1 MPGNK
6 HTLRIS
12 HSEFQKLKGNLLQST
27 NQKKIPTSKRCEG
40 REDESYDQ
48 CIIFL
53 TFYISDNRGR
63 DLDGMVS
70 TVFDCLVRSG
80 KIPEDK
86 RQVVPMFITD
96 YEICRKGSEGFRAR
110 IVTNENK

>member
-1 MPGNK
+1 MRRNK
-6 HTLRIS
+6 HTLRLS
-12 HSEFQKLKGNLLQST
+12 RSQFQEFQKNRQDLAGKNNS
-27 NQKKIPTSKRCEG
+27 NDRPSKKTKNG
-40 REDESYDQ
+40 YDDQ
-48 CIIFL
+48 CVIFV
-53 TFYISDNRGR
+53 TFYISDNRDR

-96 YEICRKGSEGFRAR
+96 YEIVEKKQVGCRIR
-110 IVTNENK
+110 IITNENK